1 MATVFYSANI
11 PQALVLLALF
21 GLTLHILRRV
31 FTLHRKD
38 PTKPTTSKM
47 KNALREETL
56 ENPER
61 VKAICD
67 ILLSANQDS
76 RGTRGKHEYSIGIIT
91 ALEEEFRA
99 MIAMLDEE
107 HKRPLDFM
115 KSSDDSNNYVWGRI
129 AQHNVVIVS
138 FPFRVYGTNTA
149 ARVATLM
156 VSAFPS
162 IRMGLMVG
170 IGGGVPSPN
179 HDIRLG
185 DIVVSSPG
193 EGTTG
198 GVVQYDFG
206 KEEEGRFRRTGS
218 LNKPPPALLGA
229 LTSFQA
235 RPRTKPLC
243 EMVQHAFMAIYQAFE
258 THEDK
263 PTYAYQA
270 LENDLLFKTPQTRPG
285 IRGWLSDFL
294 TLSSG
299 DSLRPVGR
307 KKRLRPRTPMIHYG
321 LIASGNRVMKNGKER
336 DFIFASLKED
346 TNGGDCLC
354 FEMEAAGLM
363 DNFPCLV
370 IRGISD
376 YADSHK
382 GHSWHGYASMTAAAF
397 ARELLYVLQPTDV
410 ESSKEAREIM
420 GQIHQS

>member
-1 MATVFYSANI
+1 MPFEKRHLKL
-11 PQALVLLALF
+11 PREWRQLAISCF
-21 GLTLHILRRV
+21 PPARTLR
-31 FTLHRKD
+31 
-38 PTKPTTSKM
+38 
-47 KNALREETL
+47 
-56 ENPER
+56 
-61 VKAICD
+61 
-67 ILLSANQDS
+67 
-76 RGTRGKHEYSIGIIT
+76 KHEDSIGIIT

-107 HKRPLDFM
+107 HKRPLDFTR
-115 KSSDDSNNYVWGRI
+115 SSDDSNNYVWGRI
-129 AQHNVVIVS
+129 AQHNAVIVS

-170 IGGGVPSPN
+170 IGGVVPSPN
-179 HDIRLG
+179 HDICLG

-206 KEEEGRFRRTGS
+206 KEEGRFRRTGS
-218 LNKPPPALLGA
+218 LNKPAPALLSA

-243 EMVQHAFMAIYQAFE
+243 ETVQHVFTAIYQVFE

-263 PTYAYQA
+263 PTYAYQG
-270 LENDLLFKTPQTRPG
+270 LENELLFQTSQTRPG

-299 DSLRPVGR
+299 DSLRPVER
-307 KKRLRPRTPMIHYG
+307 KKRLWPRTPMIHYG

-336 DFIFASLKED
+336 DFLFASLKED

-376 YADSHK
+376 DADSHK
-382 GHSWHGYASMTAAAF
+382 GHS
-397 ARELLYVLQPTDV
+397 
-410 ESSKEAREIM
+410 
-420 GQIHQS
+420 